1 MKSVVDHLG
10 RKITY
15 KYPPKR
21 IVSLCPA
28 ITETLFH
35 LQLQEEVVGRTRFC
49 IHPHDEVKT
58 VINVGGTKDI
68 KLERI
73 QQLQPDLIIAE
84 KEENTKEMVAA
95 LEVDYP
101 VYVFEI
107 QTIQDASRMIHDL
120 GELTDRRLLA
130 TELNAQI
137 DKAFARLP
145 KMNGQRVAY
154 VIWQH
159 PFMVVGQ
166 DTYIQTLLE
175 SMGFVN
181 PFTSFAGRYPE
192 VTAADLQ
199 AAKLDYLFLATEPF
213 PFREQHQ
220 AEFDRLLPDTSSFIV
235 DGEMFWYGPKMLE
248 AAAYFRR
255 TFHSFT

>member
-1 MKSVVDHLG
+1 M
-10 RKITY
+10 
-15 KYPPKR
+15 PPDDK
-21 IVSLCPA
+21 V
-28 ITETLFH
+28 ETVL
-35 LQLQEEVVGRTRFC
+35 
-49 IHPHDEVKT
+49 
-58 VINVGGTKDI
+58 NVGGTKDI
-68 KLERI
+68 QLDRI

-120 GELTDRRLLA
+120 GELTDRQLLA

-192 VTAADLQ
+192 VTAAD
-199 AAKLDYLFLATEPF
+199 
-213 PFREQHQ
+213 
-220 AEFDRLLPDTSSFIV
+220 
-235 DGEMFWYGPKMLE
+235 
-248 AAAYFRR
+248 
-255 TFHSFT
+255 

>member
-10 RKITY
+10 RQVTY

-49 IHPHDEVKT
+49 IHPHDEVET

-95 LEVDYP
+95 LEVDYRS
-101 VYVFEI
+101 EE
-107 QTIQDASRMIHDL
+107 H
-120 GELTDRRLLA
+120 
-130 TELNAQI
+130 
-137 DKAFARLP
+137 
-145 KMNGQRVAY
+145 
-154 VIWQH
+154 
-159 PFMVVGQ
+159 
-166 DTYIQTLLE
+166 
-175 SMGFVN
+175 
-181 PFTSFAGRYPE
+181 TS
-192 VTAADLQ
+192 
-199 AAKLDYLFLATEPF
+199 
-213 PFREQHQ
+213 
-220 AEFDRLLPDTSSFIV
+220 EFQS
-235 DGEMFWYGPKMLE
+235 
-248 AAAYFRR
+248 
-255 TFHSFT
+255 